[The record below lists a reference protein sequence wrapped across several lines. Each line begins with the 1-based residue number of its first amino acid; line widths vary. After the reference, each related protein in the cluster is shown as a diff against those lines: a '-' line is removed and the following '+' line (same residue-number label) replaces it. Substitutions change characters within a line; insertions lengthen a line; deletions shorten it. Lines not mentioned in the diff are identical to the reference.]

1 MVKYFAK
8 ATLLLLMSLLLLGSS
23 CGRGPSQHQPLRI
36 ALNIWPGYGA
46 FFIAK
51 DKGFYKDEGVDV
63 DIQIIQ
69 GDPEREAALVS
80 GKIDGIGMTI
90 DNLILLRDKGVPV
103 KAIYKYDGSNG
114 ADGIVAKK
122 EITSAEQLKGRTVG
136 WAPGTTSHYFL
147 TQVLKDVGLTTRDLN
162 HAAMSSDDAGAAF
175 AAGKLDAAVTWEPWL
190 SKAKENANG
199 HILIS
204 TREKPVIED
213 VLFMREEVLN
223 GRKDDV
229 EKFLRACFKAIDY
242 WKANPDEGNNII
254 ARNLNLPIG
263 DVQSMLSGIK
273 VMDYGDNRAFFGT
286 SSAPGPVG
294 QAYKNA
300 VDAWLQEG
308 LIKKP
313 SKPEDGIDGTFVSS
327 LRR

>member
-1 MVKYFAK
+1 MFRNFQRAMV
-8 ATLLLLMSLLLLGSS
+8 LSLIFFICIGSS
-23 CGRGPSQHQPLRI
+23 CRSPSQNAPLKI

-51 DKGFYKDEGVDV
+51 DKGFYQQEGVNV
-63 DIQIIQ
+63 QIEIIQ
-69 GDPEREAALVS
+69 GDPEREAALVA

-90 DNLILLRDKGVPV
+90 DNLILLRDKGVLV

-122 EITSAEQLKGRTVG
+122 DISSPADLRGRQVA

-147 TQVLKDVGLTTRDLN
+147 TQVLKDVHLTTKDLN
-162 HAAMSSDDAGAAF
+162 HVAMSSDDAGAAF

-190 SKAKENANG
+190 SKARENPNSKVLVSTKE
-199 HILIS
+199 
-204 TREKPVIED
+204 RPVVED
-213 VLFMREEVLN
+213 VLFIREEALN
-223 GRKDDV
+223 GRKEDV
-229 EKFLRACFKAIDY
+229 EKFLRACFKATDY
-242 WKANPDEGNNII
+242 WKAHPEEGNDII
-254 ARNLNLPIG
+254 ARNLNLPLA

-273 VMDYGDNRAFFGT
+273 VMDYEDNRKFFGT
-286 SSAPGPVG
+286 TSTSSPAH

-300 VDAWLQEG
+300 VEAWMQEG

-313 SKPEDGIDGTFVSS
+313 SRPEDGIDGSFIAN
-327 LRR
+327 LHK